1 LPKGQ
6 LDIIVERNNE
16 ISERKATD
24 PSIFEGEK
32 SRMTFS
38 SGSASS
44 PQNSPER
51 NPKLKP
57 TEKPNFSR
65 VALNSIVE
73 EKSKLPTSKIEEAS
87 EYKRHKPSAPVS
99 ARQGESKEE
108 EIVSA
113 RSQEVKEEVQS
124 KMEKKSGL

>member
-1 LPKGQ
+1 
-6 LDIIVERNNE
+6 
-16 ISERKATD
+16 
-24 PSIFEGEK
+24 
-32 SRMTFS
+32 MTFS

-108 EIVSA
+108 EEIVSA

-124 KMEKKSGL
+124 KMEKKSGLWLILFALVHG